1 MKWLIYPYTPKS
13 IPIIKNKSL
22 LKCGEVVQVSAP
34 LGFGL
39 EGKNGYIWGNEKSEY
54 IIRNKIEQE
63 IDGIWITPEI
73 GYMSIDEILKALE
86 KLPIANKKI
95 YYSAYLNIDD
105 ENKIIDL
112 CKNKGAKEIVKQ
124 VSASD
129 IELSVS
135 DNVLYKFDT
144 PIVAVAGTG
153 SFTQKFDLQLYL
165 RKELLN
171 LGYKV
176 SQVGT
181 RPYCEM
187 FDFQSMPKWMFDSTY
202 TDREKVYAFNHFLK
216 MIELKE
222 KPEVIIIGM
231 PEGIIPFNEKHQQG
245 FVLCAY
251 EICSAVHP
259 DYLIMSLY
267 NGEYT
272 QQFLD
277 EMNNLTKYR
286 LHVEI
291 DDFYV
296 SNYVPMSTSYKKE
309 HMVFSYSE
317 NKKNGNML
325 FNIDDM
331 KSDTW
336 IKKLIDKLSMYSEY
350 EVI

>member
-63 IDGIWITPEI
+63 IDGIWITH
-73 GYMSIDEILKALE
+73 
-86 KLPIANKKI
+86 
-95 YYSAYLNIDD
+95 

-245 FVLCAY
+245 FGLCAY